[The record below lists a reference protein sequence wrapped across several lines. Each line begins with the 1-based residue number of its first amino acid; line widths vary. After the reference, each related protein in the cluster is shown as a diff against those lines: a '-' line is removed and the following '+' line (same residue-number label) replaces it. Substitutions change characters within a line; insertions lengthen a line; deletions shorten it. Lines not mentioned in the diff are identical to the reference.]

1 MYRHNLNVSFS
12 SRTVH
17 PSPSSSMTFPISFTS
32 SLKRGAIRDQSRAA
46 SAGSVNIS
54 RSRTVVG
61 VTFEGIRF
69 VCVSIRELHSV
80 GVRTLEI
87 RWIERGGERV
97 GMGRIW
103 RVGGECDIGVDIF
116 AA

>member
-1 MYRHNLNVSFS
+1 VYRHNLNVSLS
-12 SRTVH
+12 PRTVQR
-17 PSPSSSMTFPISFTS
+17 SPSSSTILPISC
-32 SLKRGAIRDQSRAA
+32 LKRVAIRDQSRDA

-69 VCVSIRELHSV
+69 VCVSTRELHSA
-80 GVRTLEI
+80 GVRRLEI

-97 GMGRIW
+97 GMGRVW
-103 RVGGECDIGVDIF
+103 RIGGNGNIDVVDIF